1 MLRALDGEVVTYS
14 IVPRTVVRLNGAP
27 AAIADIRP
35 GFVARVVHDARAHA
49 LVIAAFGAPVTTTDR
64 GVVTAISRNAITLRL
79 AGGGSLTLALNAGT
93 RFKFHGAPAR
103 RAAGAAG
110 SAGRSDPRGRRA
122 RNGRQRAQARG
133 GVTGGGSARGGTI
146 LLVEDEEDIATLVRT
161 YLEKDGFRVI
171 WATRGVE
178 GLLALEQNDI
188 RLAILDLQLP
198 DADGLDLCRAIR
210 SSSRLPIVIVTAR
223 DEEIDRITGLELGAD
238 DYVTKP
244 FSPRELVARVRAVL
258 RRAEPEEDE
267 DLVAVGDLVLE
278 HAGRTVSVG
287 GNEVEL
293 TGMEFDLLAFLLA
306 HPGIVM
312 TRERLLERVW
322 GLSFPGGTRTVD
334 VHVAQLRRKLD
345 RPDLI
350 KTVRGSGYKAAV

>member
-1 MLRALDGEVVTYS
+1 VS
-14 IVPRTVVRLNGAP
+14 
-27 AAIADIRP
+27 
-35 GFVARVVHDARAHA
+35 
-49 LVIAAFGAPVTTTDR
+49 
-64 GVVTAISRNAITLRL
+64 
-79 AGGGSLTLALNAGT
+79 AGT
-93 RFKFHGAPAR
+93 
-103 RAAGAAG
+103 
-110 SAGRSDPRGRRA
+110 
-122 RNGRQRAQARG
+122 
-133 GVTGGGSARGGTI
+133 ARGGTI

-171 WATRGVE
+171 WAARGVE

-210 SSSRLPIVIVTAR
+210 DRSRLPIVIVTAR
-223 DEEIDRITGLELGAD
+223 DEEIDRIIGLELGAD

-258 RRAEPEEDE
+258 RRSEPDAGDE
-267 DLVAVGDLVLE
+267 AVVAGDIVLE
-278 HAGRTVSVG
+278 HRGRTVAVAGSQ
-287 GNEVEL
+287 VEL

-312 TRERLLERVW
+312 SREQLLERVW

-334 VHVAQLRRKLD
+334 VHVAQLRKKLD
-345 RPDLI
+345 RPELI
-350 KTVRGSGYKAAV
+350 RTVRGSGYKATT

>member
-1 MLRALDGEVVTYS
+1 MSVGAL
-14 IVPRTVVRLNGAP
+14 
-27 AAIADIRP
+27 
-35 GFVARVVHDARAHA
+35 
-49 LVIAAFGAPVTTTDR
+49 
-64 GVVTAISRNAITLRL
+64 
-79 AGGGSLTLALNAGT
+79 
-93 RFKFHGAPAR
+93 
-103 RAAGAAG
+103 
-110 SAGRSDPRGRRA
+110 
-122 RNGRQRAQARG
+122 
-133 GVTGGGSARGGTI
+133 RGGTI

-171 WATRGVE
+171 WADRGAD

-210 SSSRLPIVIVTAR
+210 ERSRLPIVIVTAR
-223 DEEIDRITGLELGAD
+223 DEEIDRIIGLELGAD

-258 RRAEPEEDE
+258 RRAEPDAA
-267 DLVAVGDLVLE
+267 DGPVVVGDIVLE
-278 HAGRTVSVG
+278 HGARTVSVG
-287 GNEVEL
+287 GSPVEL

-312 TRERLLERVW
+312 SRERLLERVW

-334 VHVAQLRRKLD
+334 VHDAQLRTKLD

-350 KTVRGSGYKAAV
+350 RTVRGSGYKAMR